1 MCENCRNLFDIKKN
15 LPYLIP
21 CGHTICERC
30 LNALD
35 FTNNK
40 MKCPID
46 SRIYFISKEKIP
58 KNEMLIEYSQS
69 YSTAPRYS
77 YQIRECV
84 IEEATFAHMDRRN
97 IIQKFFNFIYV
108 LIYVKI
114 FLTIINII
122 LWPFRK
128 VYQIIKEF
136 CFLIYILFLKLKEI
150 FLRFVNKIK
159 GLKLPGINIYYKYIE
174 KIKNKLVESKVVIIL
189 IKIYKYTIRA
199 PLWINYLT
207 LMKNLVYKSQSKANN
222 ICFKII
228 NIIMALIG
236 IFFVHLIAYFTNNLA
251 NFIIILLLL
260 NESTIIL
267 MDLMKM
273 EEEKSNKKY
282 FKKIIPQKYSNKKE
296 NSEKNKENKIE
307 EKKKIDEINEE
318 YFIDEIKYHRGKK
331 CIMRW
336 IGFIIFWYFSPI
348 LKENLFNFIK
358 YLEYSKDID
367 LIEQEK
373 NIQMWTGVIKSL
385 LSIPKLIVL
394 IYLTY

>member
-30 LNALD
+30 LNSLD

-58 KNEMLIEYSQS
+58 KNEMLIEYSQT
-69 YSTAPRYS
+69 YSLAPRYS

-84 IEEATFAHMDRRN
+84 IKEATFAHMDRRN

-128 VYQIIKEF
+128 VYQIIKNF

-150 FLRFVNKIK
+150 FLRFINKIK
-159 GLKLPGINIYYKYIE
+159 GLKLPRINIYCKYIE
-174 KIKNKLVESKVVIIL
+174 KIKNKLVGSKVVIIL

-260 NESTIIL
+260 NESTVIL

-282 FKKIIPQKYSNKKE
+282 IKKIIPQKYSNLKK
-296 NSEKNKENKIE
+296 NSEKNNESKIE
-307 EKKKIDEINEE
+307 EKKTIEEINEE
-318 YFIDEIKYHRGKK
+318 YLIDESKYHRGKK

-373 NIQMWTGVIKSL
+373 NIQIWTGVIKSL
-385 LSIPKLIVL
+385 LSIPKLIVI

>member
-1 MCENCRNLFDIKKN
+1 MCENCRNLFDINKN

-40 MKCPID
+40 IKCPID
-46 SRIYFISKEKIP
+46 SRIYQISKEKIP
-58 KNEMLIEYSQS
+58 KNEMLIDYFQS
-69 YSTAPRYS
+69 YSNAPRYS

-84 IEEATFAHMDRRN
+84 IEEATFAYMDRRN
-97 IIQKFFNFIYV
+97 FIQKFFYFIYI

-122 LWPFRK
+122 FWPFK
-128 VYQIIKEF
+128 KLYQIIKGF
-136 CFLIYILFLKLKEI
+136 WFLMHILFLKLKEI
-150 FLRFVNKIK
+150 FLRIINKIK
-159 GLKLPGINIYYKYIE
+159 AIKLPRMNLHCKYIE
-174 KIKNKLVESKVVIIL
+174 KMKNKLLESKIVIIT
-189 IKIYKYTIRA
+189 IKIFKYTIRA
-199 PLWINYLT
+199 PLWINYLK
-207 LMKNLVYKSQSKANN
+207 LMKNLLYKSQSKANN
-222 ICFKII
+222 IFLKTI
-228 NIIMALIG
+228 NVIMALIG
-236 IFFVHLIAYFTNNLA
+236 IFFVHLIGYYTNNLA

-260 NESTIIL
+260 NESTVIL

-273 EEEKSNKKY
+273 EDEKNNKKY
-282 FKKIIPQKYSNKKE
+282 IKKNIPQEHSNINKYSRKK
-296 NSEKNKENKIE
+296 NVKEIE
-307 EKKKIDEINEE
+307 EKRNSDYIDEE
-318 YFIDEIKYHRGKK
+318 YFIDESKYHRGKK

-336 IGFIIFWYFSPI
+336 IRFIIFWYFSPI
-348 LKENLFNFIK
+348 LKENLLNFVK

-373 NIQMWTGVIKSL
+373 NIQIWTGVIKYL
-385 LSIPKLIVL
+385 IGIPKLIEI